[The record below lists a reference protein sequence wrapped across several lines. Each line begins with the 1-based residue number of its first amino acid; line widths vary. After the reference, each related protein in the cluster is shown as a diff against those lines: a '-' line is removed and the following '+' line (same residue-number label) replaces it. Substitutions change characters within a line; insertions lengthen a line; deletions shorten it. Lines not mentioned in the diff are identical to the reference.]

1 MKDILNFKDMQY
13 ENLINKLLDLGI
25 EEDINT
31 GDVTTESIIPESMN
45 AVATMTAK
53 QDGVISGL
61 EIVKMVYDRFQD
73 DVVFTPYF
81 KDGDFV
87 KKGEVILRIEATY
100 PTLLKG
106 ERLSLNLF
114 QRMSGIATETAKYVR
129 ELEGTGTEL
138 LDTRKT
144 APGMRVIDKLAVKHG
159 GGTNHRMGLY
169 DMAMI
174 KDNHIKMAGGIPKA
188 VEQVRSKID
197 PSIKIEVETTNLDEV
212 KQAIEAGADIIMLDN
227 MSNEAMKEA
236 VDVIKSAAKGIKTE
250 ASGNMSIPRL
260 IEVAATGVD
269 YISVG
274 ALTHTVKAM
283 DISMNIQIEQ

>member
-1 MKDILNFKDMQY
+1 MQY

-31 GDVTTESIIPESMN
+31 GDITTESIIPASMN

-61 EIVKMVYDRFQD
+61 DIVKMVYDRFQS

-81 KDGDFV
+81 KDGDTV
-87 KKGEVILRIEATY
+87 QKGDVILKIEATY
-100 PTLLKG
+100 PTLLRG
-106 ERLSLNLF
+106 ERLSLNIF
-114 QRMSGIATETAKYVR
+114 QRMCGIATETAKYVR
-129 ELEGTGTEL
+129 ELEGIHTEL

-144 APGMRVIDKLAVKHG
+144 APGLRVLDKMAVKHG

-174 KDNHIKMAGGIPKA
+174 KDNHIKMAGGIAKA
-188 VEQVRSKID
+188 VEQVRARIAEG
-197 PSIKIEVETTNLDEV
+197 IKIEVETTNLEEV
-212 KQAIEAGADIIMLDN
+212 HQAIGAGADIIMLDN
-227 MSNEAMKEA
+227 MDNQTMTEA
-236 VDVIKSAAKGIKTE
+236 VKIINAANKGIKTE

-260 IEVAATGVD
+260 KEVAATGVD

-274 ALTHTVKAM
+274 ALTHTVKGM
-283 DISMNIQIEQ
+283 DISMNIQIE

>member
-1 MKDILNFKDMQY
+1 MQY

-31 GDVTTESIIPESMN
+31 GDITTESIIPESMN

-73 DVVFTPYF
+73 GVVFTPYY
-81 KDGDFV
+81 KDGDSV
-87 KKGEVILRIEATY
+87 KKGDVILKVEATY
-100 PTLLKG
+100 PTLLRG
-106 ERLSLNLF
+106 ERLSLNIF
-114 QRMSGIATETAKYVR
+114 QRMCGIATETAKYVK
-129 ELEGTGTEL
+129 ELAGTQTQL

-144 APGMRVIDKLAVKHG
+144 APGLRVLDKLAVKHG

-174 KDNHIKMAGGIPKA
+174 KDNHIKMAGGIAKA
-188 VEQVRSKID
+188 VEQVRANIPAD
-197 PSIKIEVETTNLDEV
+197 IKIEVETTNLDEV
-212 KQAIEAGADIIMLDN
+212 RQAIEAGADIIMLDN
-227 MSNEAMKEA
+227 MGNEQMTEA
-236 VDVIKSAAKGIKTE
+236 VSIIKAADKGIKTE

-269 YISVG
+269 FISVG
-274 ALTHTVKAM
+274 ALTHTVKGM
-283 DISMNIQIEQ
+283 DISMNIQVEK